1 MFNHPK
7 ISTWLKEDTG
17 EPSVLPREINLRTY
31 SQAIQ
36 AKYLPQITGSKPRP
50 VETIGQ
56 APRIL

>member
-17 EPSVLPREINLRTY
+17 EPSVLPQEINLRTY

-36 AKYLPQITGSKPRP
+36 AKYLPQITDSKPRP
-50 VETIGQ
+50 VEAIGQ